1 MTIAQVAVSDSG
13 ATVRAKINAAIDKA
27 NLVDD
32 KVGSTVLASLLSAK
46 ASTTALQVV
55 ERALRAADS
64 QAAAVVDTKLLAKAD
79 ASTSV
84 LIDEQ
89 VSWPSRPG
97 EARRFWTSVVEGAG
111 GASIPSGWVV
121 TDTDGAVARVPAG
134 NRIASKQAVRLEAG
148 RVYQLRAVVRRRVDP
163 VDPAQDGVVIAVRW
177 LGAGKGALAQ
187 STTKVATLVDLS
199 VSAGRRQV
207 IGYLSTGNTGEN
219 WTSTP
224 PDGAPP
230 PGKAWLQSDG
240 AYLVDGSGAYIYGP
254 DGSGLHIAPAATRY
268 CRPYV
273 EVFGSAAAD
282 VEVIELLDVTRSV
295 FLGQDVSI
303 FDSRLQA
310 LEGFDAGS
318 RLTAIEQVLAT
329 PTSGT
334 YASREHIE
342 VATVPLTVN
351 TIRSLRDTDAG
362 PVAPAEWARADV
374 EPSHPGKVQSADGA
388 WWELVTSQVSVLMF
402 GAMPYDE
409 GQASTNRDAF
419 QRAASCLRFGGK
431 VLVPRA
437 TYYISGDPIVTPDGV
452 SIEGDDAYAS
462 AIITTQPT
470 GYVVRMGAGSYIA
483 NVKITS
489 SVDRTANAYVH
500 MMSNGCEARKC
511 EFNRYFLAVE
521 IGDDTTMIVRPT
533 ITQCG
538 FSLPSVGVGSG
549 AVLARFFSNLIISE
563 NVASGPVIGA
573 VQPDWGFRLLS
584 GDTAYLTNNNV
595 TLHGTAL
602 LMDPG
607 VNQNLY
613 AVSSVG
619 CTWDSAGEIS
629 NGSMANSAQ
638 ISPRGGGIFNTKMT
652 GDWYGLSLA
661 NGLLV
666 TVFGSGSVDG
676 LTFGNCEWM
685 DNDEIGCQIA
695 GPNVR
700 NVRIVGGQS
709 GGNGSHAFA
718 ISDAELWSL
727 IAVGTGDASGRGKNL
742 GFGLYLSGAND
753 NYSVVANDFLNNEA
767 GGCNDRTNSD
777 TKVFRFNL
785 GAPDEACGTASVT
798 FDANGFGAIEHGLGQ
813 QPRWAGANVLY
824 TADRERA
831 MVYSVSATQIIVRLA
846 ATNDN
851 ANIVGGPW
859 SIMWEARL

>member
-1 MTIAQVAVSDSG
+1 MSIDHLNSG
-13 ATVRAKINAAIDKA
+13 DAPAAARAKLNAAIDQA
-27 NLVDD
+27 NLVP
-32 KVGSTVLASLLSAK
+32 GLSSLVAQK
-46 ASTTALQVV
+46 ASTTALQLVQQT
-55 ERALRAADS
+55 LRAADS
-64 QAAAVVDTKLLAKAD
+64 AVLATIHGELATKAD
-79 ASTSV
+79 AASAV
-84 LIDEQ
+84 VIDEQ
-89 VSWPSRPG
+89 VAWPARPG
-97 EARRFWTSVVEGAG
+97 EARRFWTSVVEGTG
-111 GASIPSGWVV
+111 GASIPVGWMA

-134 NRIASKQAVRLEAG
+134 GKIAPKQAARLEAG

-163 VDPAQDGVVIAVRW
+163 VDPSQDGVRVAVRW
-177 LGAGKGALAQ
+177 LGAGKGALAN
-187 STTKVATLVDLS
+187 STTTVSTMIDLS
-199 VSAGRRQV
+199 VASGRRQV
-207 IGYLSTGNTGEN
+207 IAYLAMGNTGEN
-219 WTSTP
+219 WTTTP
-224 PDGAPP
+224 PDGAAP
-230 PGKAWLQSDG
+230 PGKAWLQSGG
-240 AYLVDGSGAYIYGP
+240 AYLVDASGAYIYGP
-254 DGSGLHIAPAATRY
+254 DGSGLFIAPSGTRY

-273 EVFGSAAAD
+273 QMYGSSGAD
-282 VEVIELLDVTRSV
+282 VEVIELLDVTRNV

-310 LEGFDAGS
+310 LEGFDAGA
-318 RLTAIEQVLAT
+318 RLTAIEQILAT
-329 PTSGT
+329 PTVGT
-334 YASREHIE
+334 YATREHIE
-342 VATVPLTVN
+342 AATVPLTVN
-351 TIRSLRDTDAG
+351 TIRSMRDTTSG
-362 PVAPAEWARADV
+362 PVAPAEWARAGV
-374 EPSHPGKVQSADGA
+374 EPDHPGKVQSADGA
-388 WWELVTSQVSVLMF
+388 WWELVSSQVSVLMF

-409 GQASTNRDAF
+409 GQAAANRDAF
-419 QRAASCLRFGGK
+419 QRAVSCLRFGGK

-437 TYYISGDPIVTPDGV
+437 TYYLAGDPIVLPDGV

-462 AIITTQPT
+462 ALITTQAT
-470 GYVVRMGAGSYIA
+470 GYVIEMGAGGYIA
-483 NVKITS
+483 NTKITS

-500 MMSNGCEARKC
+500 MMKNGCETRKC

-521 IGDDTTMIVRPT
+521 IGDDTTMIVRPS

-538 FSLPSVGVGSG
+538 FSLPSVGIGSG
-549 AVLARFFSNLIISE
+549 AVLARFFSNLVISE
-563 NVASGPVIGA
+563 NVASGPEIGA

-638 ISPRGGGIFNTKMT
+638 ISSRGGGIFNTKMT

-676 LTFGNCEWM
+676 LTFANCEWIE
-685 DNDEIGCQIA
+685 NDEIGCQIA
-695 GPNVR
+695 GPYVR

-709 GGNGSHAFA
+709 AGNGSHGFA
-718 ISDAELWSL
+718 ISDAVLWSL
-727 IAVGTGDASGRGKNL
+727 IATGTGDASGRGQNV

-753 NYSVVANDFLNNEA
+753 NYAVVANDFLNNTT
-767 GGCNDRTNSD
+767 GGCNDKSNSA
-777 TKVFRFNL
+777 TKVFRHNL
-785 GAPDEACGTASVT
+785 GAPDEACGTASLT
-798 FDANGFGAIEHGLGQ
+798 FDSNGFASIAHGLGQ
-813 QPRWAGANVLY
+813 TPRWAGANVLF
-824 TADRERA
+824 TTDRERA
-831 MVYSVSATQIIVRLA
+831 IIYSVSATEIVVRLA